1 MAKDKTRDMKW
12 SSKILTVSTIILTL
26 SVKCSAQDIISL
38 KGLLKNGGLYAE
50 HTSGRALIDIR
61 GDTYFIPASTIKVAT
76 AYCALDVLSTNYRF
90 QTQFFIDG
98 ETLYIRG
105 YGDPSLVSEELRKIV
120 SHLVGKL
127 PSIKTIAI
135 DTSLFNLSSP
145 PDGTSNSLNPYDAK
159 NGSFVVNFGSARLHR
174 KNKSTVVS
182 AEPETPL
189 TSLATQSGMKIPV
202 GRTDRINLAKTPAL
216 GAQYGAEIFSKLL
229 EERGVTGVRTI
240 TFQVVPSSATHLLTH
255 YSSKSLEE
263 IVKDMLEYSTN
274 FTANQIMLVLGAEA
288 YSYPATVEKGKRALN
303 KCLSEIGWSD
313 FHIEE
318 GSGLSRKTKVSPHQL
333 VQLLKHF
340 SKYEHLL
347 PSKMGFSAKT
357 GSLRGVNSLAGYLTF
372 DSAPSEKV
380 YFAILINSN
389 VPHLHK
395 YKVATALRELLEK
408 KQ

>member
-76 AYCALDVLSTNYRF
+76 AYCALEVLSTNYRF

-189 TSLATQSGMKIPV
+189 TSLARQSGMNIPV
-202 GRTDRINLAKTPAL
+202 GRTDRINLAKTPTL
-216 GAQYGAEIFSKLL
+216 GAQYGA
-229 EERGVTGVRTI
+229 
-240 TFQVVPSSATHLLTH
+240 
-255 YSSKSLEE
+255 
-263 IVKDMLEYSTN
+263 
-274 FTANQIMLVLGAEA
+274 
-288 YSYPATVEKGKRALN
+288 
-303 KCLSEIGWSD
+303 
-313 FHIEE
+313 
-318 GSGLSRKTKVSPHQL
+318 
-333 VQLLKHF
+333 
-340 SKYEHLL
+340 
-347 PSKMGFSAKT
+347 
-357 GSLRGVNSLAGYLTF
+357 
-372 DSAPSEKV
+372 
-380 YFAILINSN
+380 
-389 VPHLHK
+389 
-395 YKVATALRELLEK
+395 
-408 KQ
+408 